1 MNDPGEVISQPDR
14 AKSANYLRWAVLSD
28 VGGEVLDAVG
38 EPCKLLLSC
47 ATNQEGGHEGLRKR
61 DHAQGDQDGSSVGG
75 RIPHLPHRHDGVEHG
90 DGRVAERY
98 PDRHVGNPDEAEPG
112 HQGQSTALCADWGHG
127 PAQAVG
133 RLQHPLDPEDL
144 DEEQDE
150 RTVQGV
156 APVNHDAS
164 FY

>member
-1 MNDPGEVISQPDR
+1 MKLSPATR
-14 AKSANYLRWAVLSD
+14 ASD
-28 VGGEVLDAVG
+28 G
-38 EPCKLLLSC
+38 PW
-47 ATNQEGGHEGLRKR
+47 H
-61 DHAQGDQDGSSVGG
+61 
-75 RIPHLPHRHDGVEHG
+75 
-90 DGRVAERY
+90 
-98 PDRHVGNPDEAEPG
+98 
-112 HQGQSTALCADWGHG
+112 DWGHG